1 MRFSKTTFFLVP
13 TAFVA
18 AASIPAVAGEIVFKD
33 GRVQRGT
40 IKSAGAETVKY
51 SAGGGTQTAKSTEIE
66 ILFPTRDSNL
76 RKAIDKLRG
85 GAPTTETL
93 DAFKKVLSKSKD
105 EWHPYAHFFIGET
118 FANQGKTDIALK
130 AYANVSKRYKSHF
143 CAPLALE
150 RSARMLSGNAA
161 LEKYKELASGKFGN
175 GWKEVG
181 LYGQAVLLIN
191 SGKSGPAKS
200 VFQDLA
206 SSASSDELKT
216 LARCG
221 VAHCDALGGDKDGAR
236 GVFQGIAEDDK
247 APGSARGYAYT
258 GLGIVLQGKNDD
270 EALLCYLR
278 GLLLYPSNPQ
288 RSVAGK
294 GAAAIA
300 KAKSLGGERRLLHLG
315 KAPAAA
321 SDYTGPEPYGEL
333 MKRTLRQASATLVRE
348 LAPKLLEKASTDN
361 EKADLEFAAAD
372 AIKVIARATKDTDLL
387 TQYEA
392 KLKELQEKY
401 PNHGRASLA
410 GINQIEAAKARG
422 LAIIGQAAEAQ
433 DDAEREKLVAKGRGE
448 LENMISSC
456 KKVVEE
462 QNKVVG
468 ELLAI
473 EQKAKRLDQVPQEQQ
488 HKRQRAEN
496 QRDLTQFF
504 LADGFVTLARTYK
517 GDEHKAKRKE
527 LLDGAKTAYTL
538 LIDGSDDR
546 AGTSNDVLRNLSYI
560 GQIEVMIDLED
571 FDEAIGLA
579 TDLTFIDL
587 WYDPGHVPDSYKPQI
602 PKDLDHVRQICI
614 NAHILL
620 VKALVKTNKG
630 EEALQVA
637 LGIDSK
643 PHGKN
648 WRDHPMGLLL
658 VFERAKALAG
668 AGQGERG
675 AGEIFKMLKE
685 AQAAADK
692 GDDSARRRFVDAC
705 KVLSE
710 ISDVTGGEVYSP
722 EVQFYVGYGYF
733 CRGESEL
740 SIAGYKGVLTAA
752 ETPKE
757 RAKWVP
763 KAVREI
769 GNRLFQQERFLEAA
783 LAYQT
788 VFVEFPD
795 DDFAESSVKFAI
807 SAIKRAKQQF
817 GESGTQG
824 ALGQFEKELI
834 ADSAAAAGPMIGA
847 RSKMA
852 EAAEAQKAG
861 RWVDAAQAYKS
872 VPGTYQKDGKDHKVK
887 FYPNAIANAGYCYS
901 QAYKSTKDKKYLDLA
916 RETLKEATT
925 AGADYGD
932 TESQALACY
941 YLGELDYRISKDYDA
956 ALESLKPFD
965 GPLSNTGRA
974 VRARYVQAM
983 AHLDRGKSNGA
994 DQAERYFDKIKD
1006 KTSDDFYP
1014 NFAYRMASKLR
1025 SWGAK
1030 QFKKTND
1037 IGDSRTWRAKA
1048 GRYAKRYLK
1057 ASGDLKNVKS
1067 SVLFY
1072 LADVLFEGGLYEDA
1086 YGAYDYCLKN
1096 FEEPQITKKVNKKQQ
1111 RALYRFDGARVN
1123 RGFCL
1128 AMLGRADEAIEA
1140 LDEVRRIAYLKDDL
1154 GKITGR
1160 VVFKERELSKET
1172 FEIKVEGRRR
1182 KARVWKT
1189 TADRYG
1195 KTVTFYDARRA
1206 TGDERFQVVEGD
1218 SPQILGKY
1226 ETSDIRS
1233 MELFY
1238 KRDYF
1243 VITALD
1249 VAMRKRWEKT
1259 KDKALLAKKGGLT
1272 EILND
1277 LRYVLKGMDAGTYA
1291 GIVASNQ
1298 LSPVDFSLRSWQ
1310 ADVNYLRL
1318 KMARESWGEVR
1329 GDIEMLDK
1337 LGRLGK
1343 APKSIQDEIAEIKKQ
1358 AEARK

>member
-18 AASIPAVAGEIVFKD
+18 AAIPAAAGEIVFKD
-33 GRVQRGT
+33 GRVQRGS
-40 IKSAGAETVKY
+40 IKSAGAEKVTY
-51 SAGGGTQTAKSTEIE
+51 SAGGGTQSAKSTEIE
-66 ILFPTRDSNL
+66 ILFPSKDRNL
-76 RKAIDKLRG
+76 RSAIEKLRN

-118 FANQGKTDIALK
+118 FANQGKVATALK
-130 AYANVSKRYKSHF
+130 AYANVAKRYKSHF

-150 RSARMLSGNAA
+150 RSARLSTGSAA
-161 LEKYKELASGKFGN
+161 LASYKELASGNYGSA
-175 GWKEVG
+175 WKEVG
-181 LYGQAVLLIN
+181 LYGQAVILIN
-191 SGKSGPAKS
+191 SGKTGPAKS
-200 VFQDLA
+200 VFEKLS
-206 SSASSDELKT
+206 SSASSEELKA

-221 VAHCDALGGDKDGAR
+221 VAHCDALSGDKDGAR
-236 GVFQGIAEDDK
+236 GVFQGIAEDPK
-247 APGSARGYAYT
+247 AAGSARGYAYT
-258 GLGIVLQGKNDD
+258 GLGITLQGKNDD

-294 GAAAIA
+294 GAAEIA
-300 KAKSLGGERRLLHLG
+300 KTKGLGGERRLVHLG
-315 KAPAAA
+315 TAPAAA
-321 SDYTGPEPYGEL
+321 SDYAGSEPYGEL
-333 MKRTLRQASATLVRE
+333 MKRTLQQASATLVRE
-348 LAPKLLEKASTDN
+348 LAPKLLEKAAGEN

-387 TQYEA
+387 SQYEA

-401 PNHGRASLA
+401 PSHGRASMA
-410 GINQIEAAKARG
+410 GINQIESAKARG

-433 DDAEREKLVAKGRGE
+433 DDAERQKLVAKGRGL
-448 LENMISSC
+448 LETMIASC

-462 QNKVVG
+462 QNKTVG

-473 EQKAKRLDQVPQEQQ
+473 EQKAKRLDQVPEDQR
-488 HKRQRAEN
+488 HARQRAEN
-496 QRDLTQFF
+496 SRDLTQFF

-517 GDEHKAKRKE
+517 GDAGKAKRKE

-587 WYDPGHVPDSYKPQI
+587 WYDPNHVPESYKPQI
-602 PKDLDHVRQICI
+602 PKDRDHIRQICI

-630 EEALQVA
+630 EEALAVA

-795 DDFAESSVKFAI
+795 DPFAADSVRFAI

-824 ALGQFEKELI
+824 ALGKFEKDLI
-834 ADSAAAAGPMIGA
+834 ADSVAAAGPMIAA
-847 RSKMA
+847 RSKMS
-852 EAAEAQKAG
+852 EAAEHQQAG
-861 RWVDAAQAYKS
+861 RWVDSAQAYLA
-872 VPGTYQKDGKDHKVK
+872 VPATYEKDGKSHNVK

-901 QAYKSTKDKKYLDLA
+901 QAYKNTKDKKYLGLA
-916 RETLKEATT
+916 RETLKKATKT
-925 AGADYGD
+925 GAEYGD

-941 YLGELDYRISKDYDA
+941 YLGELDYRISKNYES

-965 GPLSNTGRA
+965 GPLANTGRA

-983 AHLDRGKSNGA
+983 VHLDRGKANGA
-994 DQAERYFDKIKD
+994 EQAERYFDKIKD

-1025 SWGAK
+1025 KWGADR
-1030 QFKKTND
+1030 FKKSND
-1037 IGDSRTWRAKA
+1037 INDSRTYRAKA
-1048 GRYAKRYLK
+1048 ARYAKRYLK
-1057 ASGDLKNVKS
+1057 ASGELKDVKKN
-1067 SVLFY
+1067 VLFY
-1072 LADVLFEGGLYEDA
+1072 LADVLFDGGLYDEA
-1086 YGAYDYCLKN
+1086 YEAYDFCLKN
-1096 FEEPQITKKVNKKQQ
+1096 FEEPKILKKVTKKEE

-1154 GKITGR
+1154 GKIAGR

-1172 FEIKVEGRRR
+1172 FEVKVEGRRR
-1182 KARVWKT
+1182 KMRVWKT

-1195 KTVTFYDARRA
+1195 ETVTFYDARRA
-1206 TGDERFQVVEGD
+1206 TGDERFQVVEGK

-1226 ETSDIRS
+1226 EISDIRN

-1249 VAMRKRWEKT
+1249 KAMRKRWEKT

-1272 EILND
+1272 EVLND

-1298 LSPVDFSLRSWQ
+1298 LSPTDFSLRSWQ
-1310 ADVNYLRL
+1310 ADVSYLHL
-1318 KMARESWGEVR
+1318 KMGRESWGEVR

-1343 APKSIQDEIAEIKKQ
+1343 APKSIQDEIAKIKQ
-1358 AEARK
+1358 AAEARK